1 MKNKIREIAL
11 QKKKKLKNISEGT
24 GIPYPTLM
32 IYLKEENASEPSV
45 TAALKI
51 AKYLG
56 VKVEELFI
64 LEKTDWKKDR
74 KSVV

>member
-1 MKNKIREIAL
+1 
-11 QKKKKLKNISEGT
+11 
-24 GIPYPTLM
+24 M

-64 LEKTDWKKDR
+64 LEKTDWKK
-74 KSVV
+74 

>member
-32 IYLKEENASEPSV
+32 IYLKEENASESSV
-45 TAALKI
+45 TAALNFDEIGQKWDKH
-51 AKYLG
+51 A
-56 VKVEELFI
+56 
-64 LEKTDWKKDR
+64 
-74 KSVV
+74 